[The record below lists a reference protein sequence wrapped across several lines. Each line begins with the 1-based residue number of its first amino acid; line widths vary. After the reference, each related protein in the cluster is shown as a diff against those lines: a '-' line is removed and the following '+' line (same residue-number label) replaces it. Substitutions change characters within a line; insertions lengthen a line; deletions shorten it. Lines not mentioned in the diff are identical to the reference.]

1 MAKRIKVIKCPQCG
15 STKAKELRTDHYQ
28 CKSCYTEFFIDSDD
42 INILHKYDSPLGDLN
57 KVNTKRILAGIAIVV
72 SIFIFF
78 GVFSNLF
85 LQKSSFDYAPPSLP
99 VKIEEKE
106 VVFWDRIHKFKGFA
120 NATDEG
126 TILVIGTRETKK
138 GYSVS
143 DKKQSY
149 YGIYQAVDGKEIL
162 VQPIRSLEETEIS
175 NTDVKLF
182 ENGDIYAI
190 INKKKLFKLNRATYE
205 LEEIIF
211 EALNFSDLAKGVY
224 EIKFAYDG
232 DGFKVVNE
240 LGKELYYYPIIN
252 KVFGEDMLYKMLPR
266 KTPEA
271 RKKVAFQFTCNSDF
285 FPDEKIQ
292 LIRYDYWQQIGYP
305 TDIPHFAWTKDFGG
319 SGIFTESS
327 PYRKVL
333 VLPYIAEMSRLISY
347 RDFTPDRDYISGTVW
362 AYDDSQVLISFKP
375 SLSGNSI
382 IQLLDAETAAI
393 KWTKPA
399 DMDYLL
405 SEDVVKVKGG
415 YLFTANKES
424 WLFNT
429 QNKEGVY
436 IKWEFDN

>member
-28 CKSCYTEFFIDSDD
+28 CRSCYTEFFIDSDD
-42 INILHKYDSPLGDLN
+42 INIFHKYDSPLGDLN
-57 KVNTKRILAGIAIVV
+57 KINTKRIFAGIAIVV
-72 SIFIFF
+72 SFFIFF
-78 GVFSNLF
+78 GVFTNVF
-85 LQKSSFDYAPPSLP
+85 LQKSSFDHSPSSLP

-106 VVFWDRIHKFKGFA
+106 VVSWDRVYEFKGFA
-120 NATDEG
+120 NAMDEG
-126 TILVIGTRETKK
+126 MILVIGTRGSKK
-138 GYSVS
+138 EYSVLG
-143 DKKQSY
+143 KKQLF
-149 YGIYQAVDGKEIL
+149 YGIYQAVDEKEISI
-162 VQPIRSLEETEIS
+162 QPVAGLGEIEIS
-175 NTDVKLF
+175 DTDIKLF
-182 ENGDIYAI
+182 ENGDIYTI

-205 LEEIIF
+205 LEEILF
-211 EALNFSDLAKGVY
+211 ETLNFPELAKGVY

-252 KVFGEDMLYKMLPR
+252 QVFGQEMLSKMLPR
-266 KTPEA
+266 KTSDA
-271 RKKVAFQFTCNSDF
+271 RKKVAFQFSYPSDY

-305 TDIPHFAWTKDFGG
+305 TDIPRFAWTKDFGG

-333 VLPYIAEMSRLISY
+333 VLPYTAEMSRLISY
-347 RDFTPDRDYISGTVW
+347 HDFTPDRDYISGKVW
-362 AYDDSQVLISFKP
+362 AYDDSEVLISFQP
-375 SLSGNSI
+375 TLSGNSI

-429 QNKEGVY
+429 QSKEGLY
-436 IKWEFDN
+436 IKWKFDH

>member
-1 MAKRIKVIKCPQCG
+1 MAKQIKVIKCPQCG

-42 INILHKYDSPLGDLN
+42 INILHKYDSPFGDLN
-57 KVNTKRILAGIAIVV
+57 KINTKRILAGIAIVA

-78 GVFSNLF
+78 GVFTNVS

-106 VVFWDRIHKFKGFA
+106 VVSWDRIYEFRGFA
-120 NATDEG
+120 NAMDEG
-126 TILVIGTRETKK
+126 MILVIGTRGLKK
-138 GYSVS
+138 GYSFS
-143 DKKQSY
+143 DKKQLF
-149 YGIYQAVDGKEIL
+149 YGIYQAVDEKEISI
-162 VQPIRSLEETEIS
+162 QPMKSLREIEIS
-175 NTDVKLF
+175 GTDIKLF

-205 LEEIIF
+205 LEEMIF
-211 EALNFSDLAKGVY
+211 ETLNFPELAKGVY
-224 EIKFAYDG
+224 EIKFAYEG

-240 LGKELYYYPIIN
+240 LGKELYYFPIIN
-252 KVFGEDMLYKMLPR
+252 KVLGKEMLYKMLPR
-266 KTPEA
+266 KTSDA
-271 RKKVAFQFTCNSDF
+271 RKKVAFQFSHTSDF

-305 TDIPHFAWTKDFGG
+305 TDIPRFAWTKDFGG

-347 RDFTPDRDYISGTVW
+347 RDFTPNRDYISGTVW
-362 AYDDSQVLISFKP
+362 ACDDSEVLISFQP
-375 SLSGNSI
+375 TLSGNSI
-382 IQLLDAETAAI
+382 VQLLDAETAAI

-405 SEDVVKVKGG
+405 SKDVVKVKGG

>member
-1 MAKRIKVIKCPQCG
+1 MTKQIKAIKCPQCG
-15 STKAKELRTDHYQ
+15 STKAKELRRDYYQ
-28 CKSCYTEFFIDSDD
+28 CKSCHTEFFIDSDD
-42 INILHKYDSPLGDLN
+42 INILHKNVSSLSDLR
-57 KVNTKRILAGIAIVV
+57 KVNTTRIFISIAIIVF
-72 SIFIFF
+72 IFIFF
-78 GVFSNLF
+78 NTFFFTPKPALNYS
-85 LQKSSFDYAPPSLP
+85 PPSP
-99 VKIEEKE
+99 PAKIEEKE
-106 VVFWDRIHKFKGFA
+106 IVFWDRIHKFTGFA
-120 NATDEG
+120 NAMDEG
-126 TILVIGTRETKK
+126 TILIIGTRGTKK

-143 DKKQSY
+143 DKKQSC
-149 YGIYQAVDGKEIL
+149 YGIYQAVDGKEIS

-182 ENGDIYAI
+182 ENGDVYAI
-190 INKKKLFKLNRATYE
+190 INKRKLFKLNRATYE

-211 EALNFSDLAKGVY
+211 EALNFPELAKGVY

-266 KTPEA
+266 KTPDA
-271 RKKVAFQFTCNSDF
+271 RKKVAFQFTRNSDF

-292 LIRYDYWQQIGYP
+292 LLRYYYWQQIGYP
-305 TDIPHFAWTKDFGG
+305 TNIPGFAWTKDYGG
-319 SGIFTESS
+319 SGIFTENS

-333 VLPYIAEMSRLISY
+333 ILPYRAEITRLISY
-347 RDFTPDRDYISGTVW
+347 RDFTPDRTYISGRVW
-362 AYDDSQVLISFKP
+362 AYDDSQVLISFK
-375 SLSGNSI
+375 SNLSGNSI

-415 YLFTANKES
+415 FLFTTHKES

-429 QNKEGVY
+429 QSKEGVY
-436 IKWEFDN
+436 LEWKFDN

>member
-1 MAKRIKVIKCPQCG
+1 M
-15 STKAKELRTDHYQ
+15 
-28 CKSCYTEFFIDSDD
+28 F
-42 INILHKYDSPLGDLN
+42 
-57 KVNTKRILAGIAIVV
+57 
-72 SIFIFF
+72 
-78 GVFSNLF
+78 
-85 LQKSSFDYAPPSLP
+85 
-99 VKIEEKE
+99 
-106 VVFWDRIHKFKGFA
+106 
-120 NATDEG
+120 
-126 TILVIGTRETKK
+126 
-138 GYSVS
+138 
-143 DKKQSY
+143 
-149 YGIYQAVDGKEIL
+149 
-162 VQPIRSLEETEIS
+162 
-175 NTDVKLF
+175 
-182 ENGDIYAI
+182 
-190 INKKKLFKLNRATYE
+190 
-205 LEEIIF
+205 
-211 EALNFSDLAKGVY
+211 
-224 EIKFAYDG
+224 
-232 DGFKVVNE
+232 
-240 LGKELYYYPIIN
+240 
-252 KVFGEDMLYKMLPR
+252 YKMLLR